1 LLSVFQEVTGRTVPL
16 TQEEIKQLRGLPL
29 KQVIKY
35 LKIRS
40 WQIPKLI
47 IKAKAKIAL
56 KITDIKPFPG
66 LPKAIGQLQRDGYK
80 MYILSTN
87 SPANI
92 EKFLKANDINDC
104 FVDIYGDIGLR
115 GKAAGLKKL
124 IKRQKLA
131 KADCLYIGDE
141 VRDIE
146 AARKVG
152 IKVVAVG
159 WGFNSSQALK
169 MAQPNAVILKPNQL
183 LEVVAK

>member
-40 WQIPKLI
+40 WQIPK
-47 IKAKAKIAL
+47 
-56 KITDIKPFPG
+56 

-131 KADCLYIGDE
+131 KALCLYIGDE